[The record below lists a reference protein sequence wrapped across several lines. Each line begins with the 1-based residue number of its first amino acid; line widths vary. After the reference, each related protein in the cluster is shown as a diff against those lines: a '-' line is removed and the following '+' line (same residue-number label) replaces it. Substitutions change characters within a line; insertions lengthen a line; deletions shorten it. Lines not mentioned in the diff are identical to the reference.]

1 MSHIPCLRRS
11 YASQGRSGVS
21 DFVSGVSILF
31 CDIKGFT
38 TISSTIPPKTVVDM
52 LHLLFTGFDRLTDK
66 YQVRVCVNNALH
78 ASVFACAL
86 HHCVSCSPALRSESG
101 DSSFHPS

>member
-1 MSHIPCLRRS
+1 MLFLSSHPRAHVATLLIQSYLTDVCLCWWFHFVCPS
-11 YASQGRSGVS
+11 SQGRSGVS

-52 LHLLFTGFDRLTDK
+52 LHTLFTGFDRLTDK
-66 YQVRVCVNNALH
+66 YQVLV
-78 ASVFACAL
+78 
-86 HHCVSCSPALRSESG
+86 
-101 DSSFHPS
+101 